1 MILGRTHLEVAPVW
15 YRPIA
20 GDPALIVAELASL
33 CEPGTVIDISSQP
46 ALWGGLL
53 TGEKKSYM
61 SRSSID
67 IESAMNEKHAA
78 DLLDAHLIETLS
90 SIGSSK
96 IDFYALRVRKR
107 WEESVITGA
116 ISALEVARQDGMI
129 GHFGLCV
136 EGSASVVMAMWQFHD
151 AFDFLICMPESF
163 SILKPLATARRV
175 GVVLESNEP
184 VSHIQLAT
192 IRGLSLE

>member
-1 MILGRTHLEVAPVW
+1 MILGRTHLDVAPVW

-33 CEPGTVIDISSQP
+33 CVLGTVIDISSQP

-53 TGEKKSYM
+53 TGEKRSYM

-78 DLLDAHLIETLS
+78 DLLDAHLIESLS
-90 SIGSSK
+90 AIGSSK
-96 IDFYALRVRKR
+96 IDFYALRMRKR
-107 WEESVITGA
+107 WEESALTGA

-129 GHFGLCV
+129 GHFGLCL
-136 EGSASVVMAMWQFHD
+136 EGSASVALAMWQFHD
-151 AFDFLICMPESF
+151 AFDFLVCSPEALPS
-163 SILKPLATARRV
+163 LEPLANERRV
-175 GVVLESNEP
+175 GLVVESTEP
-184 VSHIQLAT
+184 VAHVQLQT
-192 IRGLSLE
+192 IGRQAR